1 MTSSKRVFEIGSVTG
16 ATGSALASAAASICC
31 VGPIAITLLGV
42 QGAIWAAG
50 VKPYRYYLLGGSALF
65 IALAYWIAYRPP
77 AFVAGASCP
86 TRVGRFTKI
95 TLWTSTVVWAAALIL
110 NIVIDQTSL

>member
-1 MTSSKRVFEIGSVTG
+1 MNKRLFEIGSVTG

-50 VKPYRYYLLGGSALF
+50 VKPYRYYLLGGAALF
-65 IALAYWIAYRPP
+65 IVVAYWIAYRPP
-77 AFVAGASCP
+77 RFIAGASCA
-86 TRVGRFTKI
+86 TGGGRFTKI
-95 TLWTSTVVWAAALIL
+95 TLWTSAAVWAAALAL
-110 NIVIDQTSL
+110 NIAIDQSLF

>member
-1 MTSSKRVFEIGSVTG
+1 MNKRALEIGSVTG

-65 IALAYWIAYRPP
+65 IAFAYWIAYRPP
-77 AFVAGASCP
+77 RFTAGASCS
-86 TRVGRFTKI
+86 TGVGRFTKM
-95 TLWTSTVVWAAALIL
+95 TLWTSTVVWAAAVVL
-110 NIVIDQTSL
+110 NIAIDRVWL